1 MLPSITITITII
13 ILLAF
18 SSLVLLHTPLSI
30 SAQPVNNLTS
40 QIHQIN
46 LKIAH
51 LESVLEETDKRL
63 KERDLHLQECENRMK
78 EMSEK
83 IHDLHSTLSTVKDD
97 SLHAEKQIVAL
108 EEEVQLLWAALR
120 RNNFDIH
127 ILKSKAQDTEESL
140 EEVTSRVEKM
150 GDIVTE
156 QWIQI
161 QHLEQ
166 ALHSTKMRTLKAQRL
181 ASLTRCTFL
190 KFIYSILDDIRALD
204 SYVFGERTIDSSLIS
219 RAVDQLKRCFS
230 MIKKYHHQLQGLI
243 KDLMK
248 RNELTAALAN
258 DELVFFLVSVLV
270 TFPLMS
276 AWIFLSP

>member
-1 MLPSITITITII
+1 MALELLYLVPSITIF
-13 ILLAF
+13 LAF
-18 SSLVLLHTPLSI
+18 FPLLLHHTSLSV
-30 SAQPVNNLTS
+30 SAQPITS

-51 LESVLEETDKRL
+51 LESVLEESNKKL
-63 KERDLHLQECENRMK
+63 KERELYLEECEKRMT

-83 IHDLHSTLSTVKDD
+83 IHHLQSTLSIMKAD
-97 SLHAEKQIVAL
+97 SLHAERRFKAL
-108 EEEVQLLWAALR
+108 EEEVQLLWPALR
-120 RNNFDIH
+120 KNNFDLH
-127 ILKSKAQDTEESL
+127 ILKSKAQDTEEKL

-156 QWIQI
+156 QWIQV

-166 ALHSTKMRTLKAQRL
+166 ALHITNMRTLKARRL

-190 KFIYSILDDIRALD
+190 KFINSLLDDLRALD
-204 SYVFGERTIDSSLIS
+204 SYVFGGRTVVSSLITP
-219 RAVDQLKRCFS
+219 AMDQLKRCSS
-230 MIKKYHHQLQGLI
+230 MAKKYHHELQGFI

-248 RNELTAALAN
+248 TNELTASLAN
-258 DELVFFLVSVLV
+258 DELVFFLACALI

-276 AWIFLSP
+276 AWMLLSS